1 MSEQKQKFDVL
12 AVPCNKPFVVAP
24 DKVEEFKNHKPDPR
38 IRQEI
43 EEMASKLN
51 ITDKTNNGP
60 VLVKTFNPQK

>member
-12 AVPCNKPFVVAP
+12 AVPGNKPFVVAP
-24 DKVEEFKNHKPDPR
+24 DKVEEFENHKPDPR

-60 VLVKTFNPQK
+60 VLVKTFNPKK

>member
-1 MSEQKQKFDVL
+1 MSEQKQKFTVL
-12 AVPCNKPFVVAP
+12 AVPGNKPFVVAP

-60 VLVKTFNPQK
+60 VLVKTFNPKK